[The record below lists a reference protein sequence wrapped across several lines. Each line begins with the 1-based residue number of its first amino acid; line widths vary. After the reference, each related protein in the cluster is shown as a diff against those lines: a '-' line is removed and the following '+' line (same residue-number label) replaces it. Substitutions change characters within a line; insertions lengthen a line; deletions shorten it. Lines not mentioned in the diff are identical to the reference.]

1 MNSNSEKNPIFR
13 DDIDKDM
20 SENVVENK
28 VSTKKN
34 NKGTQNCKIISY
46 DNKKKILHIVFD
58 NFGIQIPNVDARP
71 EKNIIAVEY
80 QGKIG
85 SKDFSFRLK

>member
-1 MNSNSEKNPIFR
+1 MNSNSKKDSIFR
-13 DDIDKDM
+13 ENIDKDM
-20 SENVVENK
+20 SDNAVENK
-28 VSTKKN
+28 VSDNKN
-34 NKGTQNCKIISY
+34 HKRSQNCEIISY
-46 DNKKKILHIVFD
+46 DNKKKILHIIFD

-71 EKNIIAVEY
+71 EKNIVAVEY